1 MSNYS
6 DNPNMCRVDF
16 FKSSGK
22 WYTTEAVEFLSEH
35 YHSHPNTALAHALQK
50 HFGDTPKL
58 SGMTAVCLH
67 PYVENSYPISIVN
80 IG

>member
-6 DNPNMCRVDF
+6 DSPNMCRVDF

-22 WYTTEAVEFLSEH
+22 WYITEAVEFLDSK
-35 YHSHPNTALAHALQK
+35 YYDHPIDALKAALNK
-50 HFGDTPKL
+50 HFGDTPRL

-67 PYVENSYPISIVN
+67 PYVENSYPINIVN